1 MTNLILHDIE
11 APAIRRDNSLA
22 QPLRQYGPSDRVDVI
37 LTNPPFGGTEQ
48 PGIERNF
55 PSEYQTRETADLF
68 VALVLKRLKPGG
80 RCAIVLPDGFLFG
93 EGVKTRLKERL
104 INDCDLHTIVRL
116 PKGVFA
122 PYTNINTN
130 LLFFTKGGATDAVW
144 YYEHPLPEGYK
155 NYTKTKPIRF
165 DEFEPEMDWW
175 ESREENEH
183 AWKVSADTIRDRD
196 YNLDISNPHEADD
209 GPGDPDKLLAQYQ
222 RLQEDVAATR
232 QSLKDELE
240 TALAKYA

>member
-1 MTNLILHDIE
+1 
-11 APAIRRDNSLA
+11 
-22 QPLRQYGPSDRVDVI
+22 VI

-55 PSEYQTRETADLF
+55 PNEYRTRETADLF
-68 VALVLKRLKPGG
+68 IALVLKRLKPGG

-130 LLFFTKGGATDAVW
+130 LLFFTKGGATDTVW

-155 NYTKTKPIRF
+155 KYTKTKPIRF
-165 DEFEPEMDWW
+165 EEFESEMDWW
-175 ESREENEH
+175 ANREEIEH
-183 AWKVSADTIRDRD
+183 AWKVSADTIREQD
-196 YNLDISNPHEADD
+196 YNLDINNPHEADD
-209 GPGDPDKLLAQYQ
+209 GPGDPDKLLTQYH

-232 QSLKDELE
+232 QSLKEELKKIIAD
-240 TALAKYA
+240 TLS